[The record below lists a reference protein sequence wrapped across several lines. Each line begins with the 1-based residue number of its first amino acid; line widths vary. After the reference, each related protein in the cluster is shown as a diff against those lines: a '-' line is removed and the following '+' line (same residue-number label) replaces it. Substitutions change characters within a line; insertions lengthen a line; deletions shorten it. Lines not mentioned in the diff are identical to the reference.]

1 MKKQVRLFI
10 GLALIVLMT
19 LACNLPGFSG
29 GQPTL
34 DIIAVQQKQL
44 TIIAE
49 MTQTAPSLP
58 TETPSPTPRPGTLYT
73 ATSENN
79 IPVTGVTSQPL
90 PLPTNTVEPT
100 LSTAIPMVTVSVDTN
115 CRYGPHIVYNY
126 LGAVMV
132 GEKTEIIGRH
142 PNGGW
147 LLVNNPDKVG
157 QTCWI
162 TMQYADVIGNLNDVP
177 EAPLPAFYDWNGVWT
192 FVQFQVMV
200 DGNLTLVQN
209 GRNVSGI
216 LHTGGGNKV
225 MYSGTLSENGQVFS
239 GSATMDSTPEI
250 SFPIYFKMLENQ
262 NQFIAS
268 GDSPENFST
277 LHACGYRNSVGY
289 PAGCPLP

>member
-1 MKKQVRLFI
+1 MKKRDHLLI
-10 GLALIVLMT
+10 GLAVLLFMSM
-19 LACNLPGFSG
+19 ACNLPGFSA

-49 MTQTAPSLP
+49 MTQSSPDQATQ
-58 TETPSPTPRPGTLYT
+58 TPQPTPQPGTLYT
-73 ATSENN
+73 ATPQGD

-90 PLPTNTVEPT
+90 PNPTDTVEPT

-115 CRYGPHIVYNY
+115 CRYGPHIVYDY

-132 GEKTEIIGRH
+132 DEKTEIIGRH

-162 TMQYADVIGNLNDVP
+162 TMQYAEVTGNLSDVP
-177 EAPLPAFYDWNGVWT
+177 IAPLPVFYDWNGVWT
-192 FVQFQVMV
+192 FVEFQVVV
-200 DGNLTLVQN
+200 DGNLSLVQN
-209 GRNVSGI
+209 GRNVSGVVN
-216 LHTGGGNKV
+216 LPGGNKAT
-225 MYSGTLSENGQVFS
+225 YSGTLSENGQVFS
-239 GSATMDSTPEI
+239 GSVTIDVSPEI

-262 NQFIAS
+262 NQFIGSDINA
-268 GDSPENFST
+268 ENFSP